1 MNSSNL
7 KARTRAM
14 LIQTK
19 ENKISQL
26 KDYLS
31 YAAVNF
37 VLLRDTEFRYNKPLE
52 QSCQYWSV
60 SSAKLS
66 YINYV
71 FLSKVSHI
79 LRITHKNLK
88 KSPNFGSNL
97 EM

>member
-37 VLLRDTEFRYNKPLE
+37 VLLRDTEFRYNNPLE
-52 QSCQYWSV
+52 QSCF
-60 SSAKLS
+60 KLEQCLL
-66 YINYV
+66 
-71 FLSKVSHI
+71 FHFC
-79 LRITHKNLK
+79 HW
-88 KSPNFGSNL
+88 P
-97 EM
+97 

>member
-37 VLLRDTEFRYNKPLE
+37 VLLRDTEFRYNNPLE
-52 QSCQYWSV
+52 QSWP
-60 SSAKLS
+60 L
-66 YINYV
+66 
-71 FLSKVSHI
+71 
-79 LRITHKNLK
+79 
-88 KSPNFGSNL
+88 
-97 EM
+97 

>member
-37 VLLRDTEFRYNKPLE
+37 VLLRDTEFRYNNPLE
-52 QSCQYWSV
+52 QSCGQWP
-60 SSAKLS
+60 
-66 YINYV
+66 
-71 FLSKVSHI
+71 
-79 LRITHKNLK
+79 LRIYYLILTSYFH
-88 KSPNFGSNL
+88 S
-97 EM
+97 

>member
-37 VLLRDTEFRYNKPLE
+37 VLLRDTEFRYNNPLE
-52 QSCQYWSV
+52 QSWPELNDRAAEGRNQFN
-60 SSAKLS
+60 K
-66 YINYV
+66 N
-71 FLSKVSHI
+71 SKIDS
-79 LRITHKNLK
+79 TK
-88 KSPNFGSNL
+88 P
-97 EM
+97 